1 MINNIQNKCI
11 SKGEV
16 TIQKDSEE
24 GETFEEGR
32 KISVQEGNSFYL
44 QEEKASMFRCEWI
57 FLTKKNY
64 LNDSFVLLLDLAYH
78 LWPFHVNTSQDDWMD
93 GCYCKSCLPSVTF
106 PVHHPKL
113 KDSLFSLAWILLPLY
128 ILTLKKVLKEC
139 LLLNFK
145 FPVSFY
151 FPEMTMAFQNSPF
164 LIGALA
170 PILLLFKC
178 HLTQMKLLRFIW
190 L

>member
-1 MINNIQNKCI
+1 MKVEKSVCKKEICFIC
-11 SKGEV
+11 
-16 TIQKDSEE
+16 
-24 GETFEEGR
+24 R
-32 KISVQEGNSFYL
+32 KRKHPCSG
-44 QEEKASMFRCEWI
+44 
-57 FLTKKNY
+57 
-64 LNDSFVLLLDLAYH
+64 
-78 LWPFHVNTSQDDWMD
+78 VNE
-93 GCYCKSCLPSVTF
+93 SCLPHQKKWFKWSFCSAVGSCISFLTLPCQYFPRWSDGWLLLQNLLAILTF

-113 KDSLFSLAWILLPLY
+113 KDSLFSLAWILLPFY